1 MARAAVDAIA
11 YQIRDVFD
19 AMASGAGCE
28 LPELHADGG
37 ATRND
42 ALMQFQADVLG
53 RPVVRSGCEDLSA
66 LGTAWF
72 GGLALGWW
80 RSTDELARLPQET
93 MEFFPQMK
101 QAERQR
107 LCAGWQAAVERARLK
122 EAGCHG

>member
-19 AMASGAGCE
+19 AMAKGAGCD

-53 RPVVRSGCEDLSA
+53 KPVVRSGCEDLSA
-66 LGTAWF
+66 LGAAWF

-80 RSTDELARLPQET
+80 RSTDELSRLPQET
-93 MEFFPQMK
+93 VEYFPQMK
-101 QAERQR
+101 EADRHQ
-107 LCAGWQAAVERARLK
+107 LYVGWKAAVQRARLN
-122 EAGCHG
+122 EVQVHA